1 MPQIIQTNLMSIASQ
16 NNLNK
21 TQGAL
26 TQTIKRLSSGLR
38 INTAKDD
45 AAGLAISERITA
57 QIRGM
62 TVAAR
67 NASDGIS
74 LGQTA
79 ESALI
84 EITNAVQRIRELAIQ
99 SANGT
104 NGTGERNS
112 LNKEVNQ
119 LQSEVQRILTTAEFN
134 GRRLFNS
141 ADPTFLS
148 TITFQIG
155 PNNGV
160 DYRIDVS
167 GVGLLQDANMSGIY
181 ASASVSTM
189 TAAQN
194 AIDFADDALD
204 LINNTRATFGA
215 VQNRFESVIRNL
227 GDQIEAYNATRSR
240 IRDADFAAETSELTR
255 AQILQQ
261 AGISMLSQAN
271 QIPQS
276 VLSLLQ

>member
-1 MPQIIQTNLMSIASQ
+1 MPQIIQTNLLSLASQ

-26 TQTIKRLSSGLR
+26 TNTIKRLSSGLR

-79 ESALI
+79 ESALV
-84 EITNAVQRIRELAIQ
+84 EITNATQRIRELAVQ

-104 NGTGERNS
+104 NGTGERQS
-112 LNKEVNQ
+112 LNKEVVQ
-119 LQSEVQRILTTAEFN
+119 LQAEIKRILTTAEFN
-134 GRRLFNS
+134 GQRLFNS
-141 ADPTFLS
+141 ADAS
-148 TITFQIG
+148 YQSSVTFQIG
-155 PNNGV
+155 ANNGT
-160 DYRIDVS
+160 DYQIAVS
-167 GVGLLQDANMSGIY
+167 GVALLQNATMSGIY
-181 ASASVSTM
+181 ANTSVGTA
-189 TAAQN
+189 TAAQSALDN
-194 AIDFADDALD
+194 ADAALD

-215 VQNRFESVIRNL
+215 VQNRFESVIRNI
-227 GDQIEAYNATRSR
+227 GDQIEALSATRSR
-240 IRDADFAAETSELTR
+240 IRDADFAVETSELTR

-261 AGISMLSQAN
+261 AGIAMLSQAN
-271 QIPQS
+271 SIPQS
-276 VLSLLQ
+276 VLSLLG